1 MSGRNIRSRE
11 TEEEEEKT
19 STQFKRLLKQ
29 QRLTRTFQNGEQKAD
44 RLSII
49 GCMRQISAVA
59 LNGCNTFQ
67 SDYKRRASNY
77 THTVTIHTHSDLIH
91 CGGGGGSHHCHSI
104 GGQQLLWAHG
114 RDVGHVGKHVNKG
127 DHRDGDEDGA
137 WQVPGRIKDKVVD

>member
-1 MSGRNIRSRE
+1 M
-11 TEEEEEKT
+11 
-19 STQFKRLLKQ
+19 
-29 QRLTRTFQNGEQKAD
+29 QKAD
-44 RLSII
+44 RLSIM
-49 GCMRQISAVA
+49 GCMRQISVVA

-77 THTVTIHTHSDLIH
+77 MHTVTIHTHS
-91 CGGGGGSHHCHSI
+91 GVFSHHRHSI

-137 WQVPGRIKDKVVD
+137 W